1 MRIYCIKKIFSLCIM
16 ENEDFKLFTFEG
28 CDLKIFREGKIQFLD
43 KRSKN
48 PEWKDKK
55 LRNCSGYLITDINN
69 QTFYAHYLVAL
80 CYLGERP
87 PHKEID
93 HINSIRSD
101 NRVGN
106 LQYISPSE
114 NCLKRTT
121 WNGRPI
127 KGYTKRKNGKYTV
140 RLCINKKQ
148 TNLGTYDNEEK
159 AIEIY
164 IQAKAKL
171 LIHIE
176 VE

>member
-1 MRIYCIKKIFSLCIM
+1 M

-55 LRNCSGYLITDINN
+55 LRNSSGYLITDINN

-121 WNGRPI
+121 CNGKPI
-127 KGYTKRKNGKYTV
+127 KGYSQKPNGKFRV
-140 RLCINKKQ
+140 RLYINRKQ
-148 TNLGTYDNEEK
+148 KYLGTYDTEEE

-171 LIHIE
+171 LINIV